1 MVLPNDVIEYIA
13 GFADID
19 TRRAMGFPPRRMRRS
34 RSNLEL
40 YFKNVVFFEGS
51 EGGDPHITLTVCGNN
66 SVKNI
71 ILTHHYDTKN
81 PYYETELI
89 KTTLGGQNGTV
100 LERTKL

>member
-1 MVLPNDVIEYIA
+1 MDLPPDVVEYIA

-19 TRRAMGFPPRRMRRS
+19 TRRALGFPPRRLRRS

-51 EGGDPHITLTVCGNN
+51 EAGDPHITLTICGDN

-71 ILTHHYDTKN
+71 VLTHRPKN
-81 PYYETELI
+81 PYYDTELV
-89 KTTLGGQNGTV
+89 KTALGGPGGTTF
-100 LERTKL
+100 ERMKL

>member
-19 TRRAMGFPPRRMRRS
+19 TRRALGFPPRRMRRS
-34 RSNLEL
+34 RNNLKL
-40 YFKNVVFFEGS
+40 FFKKGS
-51 EGGDPHITLTVCGNN
+51 EGRDPHITLTVCGNN

-71 ILTHHYDTKN
+71 VLTHHYDTKN

-89 KTTLGGQNGTV
+89 KTILGGQNGTV